1 MKDYLLNNLHQ
12 PHSHHASDYPAQCHQ
27 RSGQGRLRCSV
38 AVRGCGMGLARFGSV
53 NNDVSLARRRP
64 ERIISLSQ
72 IVHLFA
78 TDT

>member
-1 MKDYLLNNLHQ
+1 
-12 PHSHHASDYPAQCHQ
+12 
-27 RSGQGRLRCSV
+27 
-38 AVRGCGMGLARFGSV
+38 MGLARFGSV